1 MTQLG
6 RLMVEFPLQPDLT
19 RALLQA
25 AALGCE
31 ELLLP
36 VAAMLSVENIFI
48 RPGSPRFHLQSGPFF
63 KVEGAHA
70 PTERVCSCRR

>member
-1 MTQLG
+1 MTPLG
-6 RLMVEFPLQPDLT
+6 RLMVEFPLQPGLT

-48 RPGSPRFHLQSGPFF
+48 RPGSPHNHVRYFDH
-63 KVEGAHA
+63 HH
-70 PTERVCSCRR
+70 